1 MDLKK
6 RIITWFV
13 EELVR
18 SKRME
23 NRGTFS
29 MNGKEGKVV
38 GTLVGTAW
46 FLPVAFT
53 PFSTAC
59 FSPLHPLFGT
69 VCPFLWPA
77 SKLYSPP
84 PPSPRRVQWNSW
96 IVFSRGFTSLSSF
109 DLQPTF
115 FAVEKKNKEKKER
128 NRLFEFF
135 KTYYY
140 EVEKYT
146 LRSFRLS
153 FFLII
158 VEVISIDSYIYHWKI
173 MESISW
179 NSIKCIARV
188 LEIIKEVCCVT

>member
-1 MDLKK
+1 MI
-6 RIITWFV
+6 R
-13 EELVR
+13 
-18 SKRME
+18 
-23 NRGTFS
+23 RGTCS
-29 MNGKEGKVV
+29 VEKNGKSGHVFDERKGRQSCWNV
-38 GTLVGTAW
+38 GWYSVISSCCFYPLLDSLFLSPSSPFWHRMPVFMACLETL
-46 FLPVAFT
+46 
-53 PFSTAC
+53 
-59 FSPLHPLFGT
+59 
-69 VCPFLWPA
+69 
-77 SKLYSPP
+77 P

-109 DLQPTF
+109 DFQPTF